1 MLDNDRGR
9 DRKEKTDRK
18 ESARTE
24 KAAKICGTLYF
35 LLRVVNFSGTD
46 DQKDKTR
53 CCDLSLGKGTYL
65 LYVFL
70 YVSHTVLSSFFY
82 HDSVRG

>member
-1 MLDNDRGR
+1 MLCNDRGR
-9 DRKEKTDRK
+9 DRTKTDRK
-18 ESARTE
+18 ESARIE
-24 KAAKICGTLYF
+24 KAAKIGGTLYF

-53 CCDLSLGKGTYL
+53 CDISLGKSIYL
-65 LYVFL
+65 LYVLL

>member
-1 MLDNDRGR
+1 MSCNGRER
-9 DRKEKTDRK
+9 DRKEKTE

-24 KAAKICGTLYF
+24 KAAKIGGTLYF
-35 LLRVVNFSGTD
+35 LLRVVNFSGTY

-53 CCDLSLGKGTYL
+53 CCDISLGKGIYL

-82 HDSVRG
+82 YDSVRG

>member
-1 MLDNDRGR
+1 MLCNDRER
-9 DRKEKTDRK
+9 DRKEKTDRE

-24 KAAKICGTLYF
+24 KAAKIGGTRYF
-35 LLRVVNFSGTD
+35 LRVVNFSGTD

-53 CCDLSLGKGTYL
+53 CCDISMGKGIYL

-70 YVSHTVLSSFFY
+70 YVSHTALSSFFY